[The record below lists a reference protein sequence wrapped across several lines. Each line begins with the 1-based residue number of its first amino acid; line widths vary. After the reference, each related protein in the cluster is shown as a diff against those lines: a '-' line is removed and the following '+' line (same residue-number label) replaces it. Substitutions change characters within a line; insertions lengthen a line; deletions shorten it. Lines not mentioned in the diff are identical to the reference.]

1 MREGR
6 EEGLDRGSKKG
17 GNRRII
23 KGQRTRSIKG
33 GDKNPEGSRKM
44 SRFDRDRPLANGCA
58 RISPGLASL
67 RIEFLIEQSPLR
79 VVIQSHPLVRSISF
93 SFPFSLFQRIWNNCL
108 LYDVIGFG
116 KRINIIRDS
125 E

>member
-6 EEGLDRGSKKG
+6 EEGLDRGSKRG

-79 VVIQSHPLVRSISF
+79 VVIQSHPLHFFFFSFF
-93 SFPFSLFQRIWNNCL
+93 SFPENL
-108 LYDVIGFG
+108 
-116 KRINIIRDS
+116 

>member
-1 MREGR
+1 MRVRHIHTHTQETNEVSRVREGR

-58 RISPGLASL
+58 RISQVSRA
-67 RIEFLIEQSPLR
+67 
-79 VVIQSHPLVRSISF
+79 
-93 SFPFSLFQRIWNNCL
+93 
-108 LYDVIGFG
+108 
-116 KRINIIRDS
+116 
-125 E
+125 